1 MVTRLKGFV
10 MNRTKMFVFIAWI
23 AAVLVGAFF
32 NIRIPAAT
40 GVSLSFLTLLIPL
53 LGACTSWAG
62 TCITISMLIGIT
74 CIYHGL
80 PLTLGI
86 PTILATLSWSIN
98 NNQSNG
104 ALFIRAANVV
114 VHILI
119 PVTCMYLFI
128 SNPVGNPAWAY
139 TLYWLIPVTL
149 WLTQQYSYLSNP
161 VAYALQSTFVAHAVG
176 SIMWLKAGII
186 STGFWL
192 ALIPVVAVERLV
204 MALGMVLAFYA
215 IRSCGSLLV
224 LLAGRN
230 FKFAFKSKI

>member
-32 NIRIPAAT
+32 NIRLPGAT
-40 GVSLSFLTLLIPL
+40 GVSLSVLTLFIPL

-62 TCITISMLIGIT
+62 TCLTLSALVGIT

-86 PTILATLSWSIN
+86 PTILATLSWSVN
-98 NNQSNG
+98 NNRSHG
-104 ALFIRAANVV
+104 TLFMHAANIV

-119 PVTCMYLFI
+119 PVTCMYIFI

-139 TLYWLIPVTL
+139 TLYWLIPAVL
-149 WLTQQYSYLSNP
+149 WLAQQYNYLSNP
-161 VAYALQSTFVAHAVG
+161 VTYALQSTFVAHAVG
-176 SIMWLKAGII
+176 SIMWLKAGILP
-186 STGFWL
+186 TEFWF
-192 ALIPVVAVERLV
+192 ALIPVVAVERLA
-204 MALGMVLAFYA
+204 MALVMVLAFYA
-215 IRSCGSLLV
+215 IKSCGSLLV